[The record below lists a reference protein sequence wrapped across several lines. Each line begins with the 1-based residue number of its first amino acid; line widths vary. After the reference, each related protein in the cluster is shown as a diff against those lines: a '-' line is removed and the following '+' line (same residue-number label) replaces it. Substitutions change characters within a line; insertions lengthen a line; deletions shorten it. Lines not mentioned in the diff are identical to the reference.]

1 MSKESP
7 QPQPSE
13 EVDLGQ
19 LFKLIGNAFE
29 RFFKFIGNIFYK
41 LFLAFVWFVF
51 FIKKHIL
58 KLVIAGIIGIGLGF
72 MLQKVSDPVYKSYV
86 TIKQNY
92 NTGENLYNSIS
103 YYNDLVKQKDYGTL
117 ENVLG
122 IDANQAQSI
131 SEFDIKSV
139 VNENDKLKEYD
150 AYLKTLDTAVA
161 KTITYEMFL
170 KNDVEYVHK
179 YQQITIKAKKRDN
192 FKTMFDNIIKNVESN
207 DYFKREKKKQIDQL
221 KNESEALKEA
231 LVRSDSLQSTYK
243 KVLEKNLESNGSE
256 IGITFEGSSENE
268 KTKEYDLFLNDLQ
281 ISRELVKIERQIAD
295 KDQVIEI
302 MSSKQ
307 ESGSIDNRMNFFG
320 VMVGVK
326 LFYGLLLTS
335 ITFLILLA
343 LDFIKFLEKYKDNI

>member
-29 RFFKFIGNIFYK
+29 RFFKFIGGIFYK

-58 KLVIAGIIGIGLGF
+58 KLVIAGVIGIGFGF

-92 NTGENLYNSIS
+92 DTGENLYNSIN
-103 YYNDLVKQKDYGTL
+103 YYNDLVKQKDYSTL

-122 IDANQAQSI
+122 IEASQAQSI
-131 SEFDIKSV
+131 SEFDIQSV

-161 KTITYEMFL
+161 KIITYEMFL
-170 KNDVEYVHK
+170 KNDVEHVHK
-179 YQQITIKAKKRDN
+179 YQQITIKAKKRNN
-192 FKTMFDNIIKNVESN
+192 FKTMFDNIINNVESN
-207 DYFKREKKKQIDQL
+207 DYFERERTKEINQL
-221 KNESEALKEA
+221 NRRKEVLGEALA
-231 LVRSDSLQSTYK
+231 QSDSLQTTYK
-243 KVLEKNLESNGSE
+243 KVLESNLPNNGSE
-256 IGITFEGSSENE
+256 IGITFEGNNE
-268 KTKEYDLFLNDLQ
+268 KDKTKEFDLYLNDIELR
-281 ISRELVKIERQIAD
+281 RELVDIERQIAD
-295 KDQVIEI
+295 KEQVIEI

-307 ESGSIDNRMNFFG
+307 ESGSIDNKMNFFG
-320 VMVGVK
+320 VLVGVK

-335 ITFLILLA
+335 IAFLVLLA
-343 LDFIKFLEKYKDNI
+343 LDFIKFLEKYKN